1 MKSGYCSSW
10 TTCDPDETKGCCFM
24 AGAAIAENLENIRSR
39 IAQTAGKAGRD
50 PADVTLVAVS
60 KAVGVDAI
68 RKAIAAGVTIFGES
82 YIQEARTKIPQITAP
97 VRWDFIGHLQRN
109 KVRHAVGLFQMIHSV
124 DSLALAQEINRA
136 AMQSGSRVRILI
148 EVNVSGET
156 TKSGI
161 EPAGT
166 DSLLREL
173 ISLPHLAVEGLMTMA
188 PYRDDPEEARPC
200 FRALKQLKHALNDR
214 HGPALNLKELSMGMS
229 SDFEVAIEE
238 GSTMVRI
245 GTAIFGER
253 A

>member
-1 MKSGYCSSW
+1 
-10 TTCDPDETKGCCFM
+10 M
-24 AGAAIAENLENIRSR
+24 AGAGIAENLENIRAR
-39 IAQTAGKAGRD
+39 IAQAAGKAGRD
-50 PADVTLVAVS
+50 PAEVTLIAVS
-60 KAVGVDAI
+60 KTVEVDAV
-68 RKAIAAGVTIFGES
+68 RRAIAAGVTVFGES
-82 YIQEARTKIPQITAP
+82 YLQEARAKIPQITAP

-124 DSLALAQEINRA
+124 DSLSLARDINLA
-136 AMQSGSRVRILI
+136 AGKRGEKARILV

-161 EPAGT
+161 DPQGAG
-166 DSLLREL
+166 SLMQEL
-173 ISLPHLAVEGLMTMA
+173 IALPHLSVEGLMTMA
-188 PYRDDPEEARPC
+188 PYSDDPEDARPF
-200 FRALKQLKHALNDR
+200 FRALKQLQDALNER
-214 HGPALNLKELSMGMS
+214 PGPALNLKELSMGMS

>member
-1 MKSGYCSSW
+1 
-10 TTCDPDETKGCCFM
+10 M
-24 AGAAIAENLENIRSR
+24 AGAGIAENLEHIRAQ
-39 IAQTAGKAGRD
+39 IAKAAGKAGRD

-60 KAVGVDAI
+60 KTVGVDVI
-68 RKAIAAGVTIFGES
+68 RKAIAAGVTIIGES
-82 YIQEARTKIPQITAP
+82 YLQEARTKIPQVTAP

-109 KVRHAVGLFQMIHSV
+109 KVRHAVGLFEMIHSV
-124 DSLALAQEINRA
+124 DSLTLAQEINLA
-136 AMQSGSRVRILI
+136 AGKRGEKARILV

-161 EPAGT
+161 DPQGA
-166 DSLLREL
+166 DSLMQEL
-173 ISLPHLAVEGLMTMA
+173 MSLPHLAVEGLMTMA
-188 PYRDDPEEARPC
+188 PYSDDPEDARPC
-200 FRALKQLKHALNDR
+200 FRALKQLKDDLNKR
-214 HGPALNLKELSMGMS
+214 HGPSLNLKELSMGMS